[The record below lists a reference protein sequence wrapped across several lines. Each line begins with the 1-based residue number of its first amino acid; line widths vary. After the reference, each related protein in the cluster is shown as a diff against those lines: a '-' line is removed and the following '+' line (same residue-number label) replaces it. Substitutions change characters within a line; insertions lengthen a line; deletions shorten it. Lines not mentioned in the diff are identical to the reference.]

1 MPSHPEKQENNQQKN
16 IERIFLG
23 LPQNAVLPQVVGAK
37 KQWAERMAQKVRRAA
52 GDETVGVA
60 IARIGDRQIRLP
72 DPIAQPYQG
81 VDPVGD
87 DPVEA
92 GSSSG
97 GTTSTTAPGFT
108 YTNTEPVIVV
118 TVDTSKLEAVPS
130 WVQTLDVRV
139 VNRPNAEIIP
149 SSFGLTDIAPDKP
162 EIPEG
167 TGGNGSV
174 FEASLSSGVTLAV
187 IAGGFGA
194 AYYLFGPEGSS

>member
-1 MPSHPEKQENNQQKN
+1 MPSHPEEQENGQQKN

-23 LPQNAVLPQVVGAK
+23 LPPNAVLPQVVGAK
-37 KQWAERMAQKVRRAA
+37 KQWAERMGQKVRRAA
-52 GDETVGVA
+52 GNETIGVA
-60 IARIGDRQIRLP
+60 VARIGDRQIRLP
-72 DPIAQPYQG
+72 DPIGDPG

-87 DPVEA
+87 DPRPYP
-92 GSSSG
+92 GSG
-97 GTTSTTAPGFT
+97 HTTTTIPAPGIE

-118 TVDTSKLEAVPS
+118 TLDTSKLDAVPS

-139 VNRPNAEIIP
+139 VNRPDAEIIP
-149 SSFGLTDIAPDKP
+149 SSFGLTDIVPDKP
-162 EIPEG
+162 QIPAG

-174 FEASLSSGVTLAV
+174 FEASLTSGVTLAV